1 MDIST
6 IIKSLDIS
14 SVKVFLLRI
23 FGGAEAV
30 YDYIIGK
37 ALNAVNTIADAH
49 GETIQSIRTKMATI
63 SRFAEKYACLLP
75 DSWMPYAAHLND
87 CFTAVYDAS
96 GDGKI
101 TREEVKR
108 IVDSFKIAYADY
120 MAD

>member
-37 ALNAVNTIADAH
+37 ALNAVNAIADAH

-63 SRFAEKYACLLP
+63 SRFVGTSAQ
-75 DSWMPYAAHLND
+75 
-87 CFTAVYDAS
+87 FTHGS
-96 GDGKI
+96 
-101 TREEVKR
+101 
-108 IVDSFKIAYADY
+108 IVPRAMNRRSAPCAPC
-120 MAD
+120 